1 MKISGAGFRVGILAV
16 AFAPLSACA
25 SLPVPGVLEPI
36 FGSRAVY
43 EDTNVCVVDRS
54 APRGLR
60 TVPAQKEVGSG
71 KLFLREGGKRRRLSV
86 SADEGY
92 ALNES
97 WYRENRE
104 IRQYGRRYSKHG
116 PRRVVPAS
124 ALTRGADHEGVPV
137 FLDRNDIERPS
148 ALYVPVEPGCIFQ
161 PYVAG

>member
-1 MKISGAGFRVGILAV
+1 MKVSRFRLRAGILA
-16 AFAPLSACA
+16 ASLAPLSACA

-43 EDTNVCVVDRS
+43 ENTSVCVVDRS
-54 APRGLR
+54 ARRGLR
-60 TVPAQKEVGSG
+60 TVEAQREVGSG
-71 KLFLREGGKRRRLSV
+71 ELFLSEGGKRRRLEV
-86 SADEGY
+86 SADRGY
-92 ALNES
+92 ALSEP
-97 WYRENRE
+97 WFREDRE

-124 ALTRGADHEGVPV
+124 ALTLGADHEGIPV

-148 ALYVPVEPGCIFQ
+148 ALYIPVEPGCIFQ